1 MLHARLHYPDPFR
14 TEDMPMRSFAHDE
27 SLTDACL
34 DRLEEFLDQCNG
46 GQAMNIEELDGFFAA
61 LIIGPEVVSPSEY
74 LPEIFGGEMSDTAV
88 FKDLD
93 EANEILGLLML
104 HWNTIVG
111 KLHKDDVYMPILFE
125 DENGVH
131 LGNDWARGFMC
142 GLGMRREGWAELITD
157 EEKSGMLI
165 PVMMLYHEH
174 DEDPELRPGP
184 ISPEKREEII
194 VQMAAGIVRAYRYF
208 QPHRQRLA
216 RASASEPRSSTP
228 KIGRNDPCPCG
239 SGKKYKRCCGG
250 ATIN

>member
-111 KLHKDDVYMPILFE
+111 KLHKDD
-125 DENGVH
+125 
-131 LGNDWARGFMC
+131 
-142 GLGMRREGWAELITD
+142 
-157 EEKSGMLI
+157 
-165 PVMMLYHEH
+165 
-174 DEDPELRPGP
+174 
-184 ISPEKREEII
+184 
-194 VQMAAGIVRAYRYF
+194 
-208 QPHRQRLA
+208 
-216 RASASEPRSSTP
+216 
-228 KIGRNDPCPCG
+228 
-239 SGKKYKRCCGG
+239 
-250 ATIN
+250 